1 MPYNGAMQIDII
13 ADTICPWC
21 YIGKRRLEQALA
33 LRPDTEAVARWRPF
47 LLNPE
52 MPADGIDRTAH
63 LVKKFGS
70 ESRMR
75 RVFGAIAEA
84 GQSVEIDFSFE
95 SIRRTPSSVNSHR
108 LVRFAEGAGKADAC
122 MEALFL
128 AYFINGHDIG
138 ETEVLVK
145 IGANLGLD
153 MDAFTAQL
161 ESGTDVDYV
170 YQENARAHRLGI
182 NGVPSFVFDGHFVTS
197 GAQEA
202 PVLARMIDA
211 AQAAAGDAA

>member
-52 MPADGIDRTAH
+52 TPADGIDRTAH

-153 MDAFTAQL
+153 MDSFTAQL
-161 ESGTDVDYV
+161 ESDTDVDYV
-170 YQENARAHRLGI
+170 YEENARAHRLGI

-211 AQAAAGDAA
+211 AQAAADDDA

>member
-138 ETEVLVK
+138 ETEVLVT

-161 ESGTDVDYV
+161 ESDTDVDYV
-170 YQENARAHRLGI
+170 YEENARAHRLGI

-211 AQAAAGDAA
+211 AQAAADDDA

>member
-52 MPADGIDRTAH
+52 MPAGGMDRTAH

-95 SIRRTPSSVNSHR
+95 SISRTPSSVNSHR

-170 YQENARAHRLGI
+170 YEENARAHRLGI
-182 NGVPSFVFDGHFVTS
+182 NGVPSFVFDGQFVTS

-211 AQAAAGDAA
+211 AQAADDAA

>member
-145 IGANLGLD
+145 ICANLGLD
-153 MDAFTAQL
+153 MDSFTAQL
-161 ESGTDVDYV
+161 ESDTDVDYV
-170 YQENARAHRLGI
+170 YEENARAHRLGI

-211 AQAAAGDAA
+211 AQAAADDGA